1 MNKKLFISCP
11 AYGRTAEN
19 VVKTIEKLHKI
30 AEIIFD
36 QELDVIESL
45 MIDELDRETT
55 NEDIARHVY
64 GVGHADYF
72 IGVDDISGRP
82 RFNIC
87 DTEKKIA
94 ENRGIPVICLKAAYI
109 APDIYETRKMV

>member
-30 AEIIFD
+30 AEITFE

-45 MIDELDRETT
+45 MIEELDRDTT
-55 NEDIARHVY
+55 TGDIVRHVY
-64 GVGHADYF
+64 GVGQADYF
-72 IGVDDISGRP
+72 IGLDDISGNP
-82 RFNIC
+82 FFNIC
-87 DTEKKIA
+87 DTERKIA
-94 ENRGIPVICLKAAYI
+94 INRGIPVVCLKAAYM
-109 APDIYETRKMV
+109 APDIYETRKAV